1 MSALNSM
8 PIITQIAGGTV
19 AAIIS
24 LTCFKVWMQ
33 GPKCL
38 SKKRLDGKV
47 VVITGA
53 NTGIGKVCAKELS
66 RRGAKVIM
74 LCRSLERGEAAAED
88 IRGAGGEIL
97 VEQMDLSSFKSIRAC
112 AEKLNQDLDKIDILL
127 NNAGVMGCPL
137 TRTEDGLEMQIGT
150 NHFGHFLL
158 TDLLLPL
165 LRKGG
170 GGTRVV
176 NVSALAHQA
185 GQMYFDDINFNKI
198 KYEPIKAYCQSK
210 LANVLF
216 SAELAEREAKNGI
229 NVYSLHP
236 GAIATDL
243 VRNIKDS
250 YGAIVAGIVNWFFL
264 PFLKVCFLKYVLA

>member
-1 MSALNSM
+1 MIVFLN
-8 PIITQIAGGTV
+8 
-19 AAIIS
+19 
-24 LTCFKVWMQ
+24 CFKIWMQ

-74 LCRSLERGEAAAED
+74 LCRSLERGEAAARD
-88 IRGAGGEIL
+88 IRGEGGEIL

-112 AEKLNQDLDKIDILL
+112 AEKLNQNLDNIDILL

-137 TRTEDGLEMQIGT
+137 TRTEDGLEMHIGT

-165 LRKGG
+165 LHKGG

-176 NVSALAHQA
+176 NVSSMGHQA
-185 GQMYFDDINFNKI
+185 GQMCFDDINFNKL
-198 KYEPIKAYCQSK
+198 KYEPIKAYFQSK

-216 SAELAEREAKNGI
+216 SAELAQREAKNGI

-243 VRNIKDS
+243 VRHIEDS
-250 YGAIVAGIVNWFFL
+250 YGAIVARIVNWFVL
-264 PFLKVCFLKYVLA
+264 PFLKVCF